1 MDILRTVS
9 RGQGI
14 CFGHAFVVRE
24 DDGQVTVW
32 DQCSFSEAFE
42 KTRSELEKLASD
54 SDIFAAHYEMSQ
66 DPLIEDTYTEIK
78 DDFIDDATACK
89 EACEAIC
96 RMFEGIDDEYLRA
109 RVDDV
114 KDVFGRILGHIEG
127 RSKAGRFADIPQGS
141 IIVAENLTPSDTV
154 EIEMSAI
161 NGFVTEHGSTTSH
174 VCIIAANNGKV
185 AMVGVGGATE
195 MIQNG
200 QFMIVDASEGMVFVD
215 PDEATRQEYER
226 RVKTE
231 NEQLASVDV
240 HAVAKTKNG
249 KSVQV
254 MANAGNPAEV
264 KAAIEAGAD
273 GIGLLRSEFLYMESK
288 DAFPSEETQFAAY
301 REAATA
307 CGEKPLT
314 IRTLDVGGDK
324 KLAYWNTPKEE
335 NPFLGFRAI
344 RVSMAMPDM
353 FRNQLRAILRAS
365 AFGNIRIMF
374 PMITSCE
381 ELASVLS
388 VLDECKN
395 ELSESGIPF
404 DQNIKAGIMIETPAA
419 VLIAEDLAAMVDFFS
434 LGTNDLTQYV
444 MAADRGNSAISH
456 IYNPFAT
463 AVQKAIKMAIDGAH
477 NQGIECCM
485 CGELASNKE
494 ATGMLLGYG
503 LDTFSV
509 SIPAIATI
517 KYAITSL

>member
-1 MDILRTVS
+1 MEILRTVS

-14 CFGHAFVVRE
+14 CFGHAFVVQE

-32 DQCSFSEAFE
+32 NQCSFSEALE
-42 KTRSELEKLASD
+42 KTRSDLEILATD

-66 DPLIEDTYTEIK
+66 DPLIEDTYAEIK

-127 RSKAGRFADIPQGS
+127 RSKSGRFADIPQGS

-154 EIEMSAI
+154 EIDMSSI
-161 NGFVTEHGSTTSH
+161 NGFITEHGSTTSH

-200 QFMIVDASEGMVFVD
+200 QFMIVDAGEGMVFVD
-215 PDEATRQEYER
+215 PDESTRQEYER
-226 RVKTE
+226 RIKAE
-231 NEQLASVDV
+231 YEQLSSIDV
-240 HAVAKTKNG
+240 HTIAKTKEG
-249 KSVQV
+249 KSIPV
-254 MANAGNPAEV
+254 MANAGNPTEV
-264 KAAIEAGAD
+264 KSAIEAGAD

-288 DAFPSEETQFAAY
+288 NAFPSEETQFAAY
-301 REAATA
+301 KEAALA
-307 CGEKPLT
+307 CGDKPLT

-353 FRNQLRAILRAS
+353 FRDQLRAILRAS

-381 ELASVLS
+381 ELSAVLS
-388 VLDECKN
+388 VLDDCKN
-395 ELSESGIPF
+395 ELAGAGIPF
-404 DQNIKAGIMIETPAA
+404 DQNIKVGIMIETPAA
-419 VLIAEDLAAMVDFFS
+419 VLIAEELAAMVNFFS

-456 IYNPFAT
+456 IYNPFAA
-463 AVQKAIKMAIDGAH
+463 AVQKAIKISIDGAH
-477 NQGIECCM
+477 SQGIECCM

-494 ATGMLLGYG
+494 ATEKLLGYG

-517 KYAITSL
+517 KSTISTL